1 MIGQR
6 WIVAFGV
13 VVLSGC
19 GGSELRRAMND
30 VIDQREAGAAEQ
42 AEIYESFE
50 VELTE
55 ELTVEWG
62 ATPNDGCPELED
74 LPPSGPGFPGL
85 SVSALLGA
93 PPSARDREMQQARDE
108 AQQAREAAWV
118 RNVPGEQC
126 RCLQQT
132 IVSVR
137 RALELAR
144 IDPSRFE
151 EERAELAE
159 LTEEELPLA
168 APMIRGSADQFSPD
182 GVLER
187 VAGWKSRRYGEDGEP
202 GWQSAAEQV
211 DRAFGAMVPPS
222 LLIFGSCDR
231 F

>member
-6 WIVAFGV
+6 WIVAVGI

-19 GGSELRRAMND
+19 GGSELRRALND
-30 VIDQREAGAAEQ
+30 IIDQREAGAAEQ

-50 VELTE
+50 AELAD
-55 ELTVEWG
+55 ELMAQWG
-62 ATPNDGCPELED
+62 ATPDGGCPELED
-74 LPPSGPGFPGL
+74 LPPSAPGL
-85 SVSALLGA
+85 GFSLSALTGA
-93 PPSARDREMQQARDE
+93 PPSARDRERQQVRQE

-126 RCLQQT
+126 RCLQET

-144 IDPSRFE
+144 LDPGQFE
-151 EERAELAE
+151 GERERLAG

-168 APMIRGSADQFSPD
+168 APMIRASVDQFSPD

-187 VAGWKSRRYGEDGEP
+187 VEDWRSRRYGEDGEP
-202 GWQSAAEQV
+202 GWESAADQV
-211 DRAFGAMVPPS
+211 DTAFGLGSPGFW
-222 LLIFGSCDR
+222 IFRSCDR